1 MSDIFNTIRL
11 DGEKIVLTE
20 EQDDYVR
27 DIANAQIIMLHKKE
41 FERIYIEEKQKLLK
55 YLNDLFK

>member
-1 MSDIFNTIRL
+1 MSDIFNTIRF

-41 FERIYIEEKQKLLK
+41 FERIYIEEEQKILK